1 MNDEVIKKLISYRDT
16 ICGKESETVIQY
28 RRISCERMMADLIL
42 ADILDHPFQD
52 EEEVIVDFMMAM
64 SYYLWNIE
72 ESQYSYLFRA
82 GMRASEEMLDIV
94 KKRYHYEKNVME
106 KCKI

>member
-28 RRISCERMMADLIL
+28 RRIACERMMADLIL
-42 ADILDHPFQD
+42 ADIIDHPFQN
-52 EEEVIVDFMMAM
+52 EEDAIVDFMMAM
-64 SYYLWNIE
+64 SYYLWDIE

-82 GMRASEEMLDIV
+82 GMRVSEKMLDIV
-94 KKRYHYEKNVME
+94 QQEVSL
-106 KCKI
+106 